1 LGRRIPRQLRVSIG
15 QCSDRGRKDVNQ
27 DFYGAII
34 PSQPLLGSKGVAVV
48 LADGISSS
56 LVSRIASEAAVKTFL
71 EDYYCT
77 SETWSVKTSAQRVIA
92 AANSWLFAQ
101 TRRGAHPYDRD
112 KGYVCTL
119 SAVVIKSA
127 TAHIFHIGDSRVY
140 RVSGG
145 SLEQLTEDHRVVLSS
160 EQSYLGRA
168 LGVNPQVEIDY
179 LDVPVGIGDVLLLAT
194 DGVHEYVDPKVMCRT
209 IEECAGD
216 LDSAADAIVREAH
229 RQGSSDN
236 TTVQIVRIDEVP
248 DGEAGEVIGEL
259 HELPLPPLLDPGVVF
274 EGYRIVRELHA
285 SSRSHVYLTTDLDS
299 GKPIALKV
307 PSIDLRGDAAY
318 LKHFMLEEWVLRRV
332 NNPHLLRSAGRNG
345 RRNYLCTVTEYVE
358 GQSLSQWMIDH
369 PNPDLETVRD
379 IVEQIAKGLQALH
392 RMEMLHQDLR
402 PDNIIIDKTGTV
414 KIIDFG
420 SVSIAGVSEAA
431 PAADRYEV
439 LGTLQYTAPEYFL
452 SEGGTTRSDLFSL
465 GVIAY
470 QLLTGRL
477 PYDAQVARIKSKSDQ
492 KRLRYR
498 AAAGEERGIPIWIDG
513 ALRRAVHP
521 NPEKRY
527 EELSEFMFD
536 LRNPNRAYIESGSK
550 PLLERDPLLFWK
562 ALSAVLA
569 MIVLALVVQMA
580 RH

>member
-1 LGRRIPRQLRVSIG
+1 MPGQLRVSIG

-27 DFYGAII
+27 DFYGATI
-34 PSQPLLGSKGVAVV
+34 PSPQLLGSKGIAVV

-56 LVSRIASEAAVKTFL
+56 LVSHVASEAAVKTFL

-92 AANSWLFAQ
+92 AINSWLFSQ
-101 TRRGAHPYDRD
+101 TRRGAHPYDSD

-119 SAVVIKSA
+119 SAVVIKST

-140 RVSGG
+140 RVNGD

-168 LGVNPQVEIDY
+168 LGINPQVEIDY
-179 LDVPVGIGDVLLLAT
+179 VDGAVAEGDILVLAT
-194 DGVHEYVDPKVMCRT
+194 DGVHEYVDPKFMCRA
-209 IEECAGD
+209 IEEHAGD
-216 LDSAADAIVREAH
+216 LDRAAAEIVREAH
-229 RQGSSDN
+229 LQGSPDN
-236 TTVQIVRIDEVP
+236 TTIQVVRIEEVP
-248 DGEAGEVIGEL
+248 EGEANELLGEL
-259 HELPLPPLLDPGVVF
+259 QELPLPPLLDPGAVF

-285 SSRSHVYLTTDLDS
+285 SSRSHVYLATDRDS
-299 GKPIALKV
+299 GKSVALKV
-307 PSIDLRGDAAY
+307 PSIDLRADATY
-318 LKHFMLEEWVLRRV
+318 LQHFMFEEWVLRRV
-332 NNPHLLRSAGRNG
+332 NNPYLLHSAGRNG
-345 RRNYLCTVTEYVE
+345 RRNYLFTVTEYVE
-358 GQSLSQWMIDH
+358 GQSLTQWMIDH
-369 PNPDLETVRD
+369 PKPDLEMVRD
-379 IVEQIAKGLQALH
+379 IVEQIARGVQALH

-402 PDNIIIDKTGTV
+402 PDNIVIDKTVTV

-431 PAADRYEV
+431 PATDSNEV
-439 LGTLQYTAPEYFL
+439 LGTVQYTAPEYFL
-452 SEGGTTRSDLFSL
+452 GEGGTTRSDQFSI

-477 PYDAQVARIKSKSDQ
+477 PYDAQVARIKTKSDQ

-498 AAAGEERGIPIWIDG
+498 AAADEERGIPVWIDG

-521 NPEKRY
+521 DPEQRY

-536 LRNPNRAYIESGSK
+536 LRNPNNAYSVDGSK

-569 MIVLALVVQMA
+569 MMVLALLVRMA
-580 RH
+580 